1 MTEIAPD
8 PQPVCLPIWPS
19 FGLIV
24 AAHCLGAMNLLGVLA
39 SAPLIAVQFDLSAV
53 QIGLIAS
60 AYSAA
65 LGLMSIP
72 SGRLADAIGVRVSLA
87 AAAAVI
93 ALGMLLVAT
102 GQGFGLILGGMVLVG
117 VGYSLVN
124 PAAGRAVLLWYPPT
138 LRGTLMGI
146 KQTGVPVGAV
156 IGTGSATLGPWLGWQ
171 WVVGALAGVTALCA
185 LLFLCLPA
193 DGNDQRV
200 PRASLREELA
210 AIGRLFSDPVL
221 ARNNLA
227 SGLNNGG
234 QFTLWAYLIEFLRLG
249 LGFGLPLANACL
261 SLLHVASIG
270 GRVAWG
276 WLSDK
281 VLGGDSRRA
290 LLMLAALAL
299 AGFAGMALTP
309 PGAGWLIAPLLTIL
323 LGATICSAV
332 GVQMALTL
340 QSAPTTQAG
349 GAIGYNQLATNI
361 GGAIAPPAFGLVLEW
376 SGGFTLAWTIAGVGV
391 ALAFVMLWVDRH
403 KGPAR

>member
-8 PQPVCLPIWPS
+8 PQPACLPIWPS
-19 FGLIV
+19 FGLIGRQ
-24 AAHCLGAMNLLGVLA
+24 AGCLGAMNLLGVLA

-249 LGFGLPLANACL
+249 LVERQGPGWGFAACVVDARGAGVGWL
-261 SLLHVASIG
+261 CRHGADAAVGADDAG
-270 GRVAWG
+270 GR
-276 WLSDK
+276 SDR
-281 VLGGDSRRA
+281 LQPAGDQYRRRHRPA
-290 LLMLAALAL
+290 RLW
-299 AGFAGMALTP
+299 
-309 PGAGWLIAPLLTIL
+309 PGAGMERRFHAGLDDRRSRSGTGVRDAVGRSAQGPCALSITGPDRHSVL
-323 LGATICSAV
+323 LGMATKHGKRLKTATPTRVPSPAPES
-332 GVQMALTL
+332 VQIV
-340 QSAPTTQAG
+340 P
-349 GAIGYNQLATNI
+349 NI
-361 GGAIAPPAFGLVLEW
+361 GSCQTA
-376 SGGFTLAWTIAGVGV
+376 
-391 ALAFVMLWVDRH
+391 DCR
-403 KGPAR
+403 R